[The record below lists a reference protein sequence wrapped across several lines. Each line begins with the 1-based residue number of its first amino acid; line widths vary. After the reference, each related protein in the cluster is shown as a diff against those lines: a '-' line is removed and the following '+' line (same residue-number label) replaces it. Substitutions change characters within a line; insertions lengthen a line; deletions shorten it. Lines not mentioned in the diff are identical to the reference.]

1 MSQPQPVRPR
11 HHVATTRVA
20 TTLSTRHAHRGAL
33 SMACLLL
40 VLVLGGCLQS
50 NQSGSA
56 NDSAAS
62 GLAMLT
68 GSTIANEL
76 GDAILDA
83 LDREVAEGDLAGS
96 GTGRLASRRL
106 GAFRNMLVDADQLLE
121 SGDPAAACRQLA
133 AAQRRLRGGGGI
145 LESRLVV
152 GSGAERLEVLMREGI
167 DC

>member
-1 MSQPQPVRPR
+1 MSQPQPVGPR

-20 TTLSTRHAHRGAL
+20 TTLSTRHAHRGSL
-33 SMACLLL
+33 SVASLLL
-40 VLVLGGCLQS
+40 VLVLGGCLQP
-50 NQSGSA
+50 NESGSA
-56 NDSAAS
+56 DDSAAS

-83 LDREVAEGDLAGS
+83 FDREVAEGDLAGS
-96 GTGRLASRRL
+96 GTGRLAARRL